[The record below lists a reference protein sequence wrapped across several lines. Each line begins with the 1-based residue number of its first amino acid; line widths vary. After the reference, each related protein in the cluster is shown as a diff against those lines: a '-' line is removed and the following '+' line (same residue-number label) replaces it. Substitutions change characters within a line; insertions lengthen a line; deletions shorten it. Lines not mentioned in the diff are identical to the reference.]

1 MTRMHIEVTM
11 TRSLLFMLVAATLLA
26 CMQSLKPTHTR
37 TPAAISSAAATHMMS
52 AAARKA
58 LAVTGGLLLG
68 LSSVSLDRTNAFGP
82 IDVDIKISSYKA
94 VELCS
99 GKKPIMPG
107 QKAMEGLFPVCIEVE
122 ADVVSP
128 ESSKVLKDVSVYGFV
143 KDNDAGNSVLPNNP
157 DFKSDGGQ
165 YAMIK
170 EVVPGKSKVTFQFVA
185 AVSQDPKK
193 EKVSELTFF
202 KTKAISFPGGD
213 KFKALDECEIDPRAQ
228 GCSGGM
234 YDDE

>member
-1 MTRMHIEVTM
+1 
-11 TRSLLFMLVAATLLA
+11 
-26 CMQSLKPTHTR
+26 
-37 TPAAISSAAATHMMS
+37 MS
-52 AAARKA
+52 DVARKA
-58 LAVTGGLLLG
+58 LAVAGGLLLG
-68 LSSVSLDRTNAFGP
+68 LSSVPLDRANAFGP
-82 IDVDIKISSYKA
+82 IDVEIKISSYKP
-94 VELCS
+94 VELCN

-122 ADVVSP
+122 AEVVSP
-128 ESSKVLKDVSVYGFV
+128 ESSKVLKDVSIYGFV

-170 EVVPGKSKVTFQFVA
+170 EVVPGKSKVIYQFVA
-185 AVSQDPKK
+185 AITQDPKT
-193 EKVSELTFF
+193 EKVPELTFF